1 MKSRLTVFL
10 LFLLSALTS
19 INGQS
24 SDFDQLCQD
33 REKVFISGEK
43 LQYALY
49 YNWNFIWLP
58 AGILEF
64 YIEEK
69 EDKYWI
75 RVTGKSHESYNW
87 FYKVEDHYYC
97 IMDKEEF
104 KPEYF
109 VRDIQEGEYK
119 IYNEIIFDYTRDSIY
134 STVKTNDK
142 EAEQFTF
149 PLENCVLDILSLS
162 YKLRHLDISQIQE
175 QDEIPLDLVFDE
187 KIFRIPM
194 KFLGEEQAKMIKGL
208 GRIDLYRFSPD
219 LIAGHVFKEGQK
231 MILWVSKDG
240 NRIPVMIESPIKV
253 GSIKAILRNYEN
265 LKYPLK
271 IDRLE

>member
-1 MKSRLTVFL
+1 MKSKFAVISIFM
-10 LFLLSALTS
+10 LFVLPS
-19 INGQS
+19 IQGQY
-24 SDFDQLCQD
+24 SDFDQLCRDQ
-33 REKVFISGEK
+33 EKVFISGEK

-49 YNWNFIWLP
+49 YHWNFLWIP
-58 AGILEF
+58 AGTLEF

-87 FYKVEDHYYC
+87 FYKVEDHYHC
-97 IMDKEEF
+97 IMDKEDF

-119 IYNEIIFDYTRDSIY
+119 IYNEIIFDYASDSIY

-142 EAEQFTF
+142 ETEQFTF

-162 YKLRHLDISQIQE
+162 YKLRHLDISLIRE

-187 KIFRIPM
+187 KIYRIPM
-194 KFLGEEQAKMIKGL
+194 QFMGVEQAKMIKGL
-208 GRIDLYRFSPD
+208 GRIDLYIFSPD
-219 LIAGHVFKEGQK
+219 LIAGHVFKDGQK
-231 MILWVSKDG
+231 MMLWVSKDG
-240 NRIPVMIESPIKV
+240 NRIPVMIESPVKV
-253 GSIKAILRNYEN
+253 GSIKAILKNYEN

-271 IDRLE
+271 IADLE